1 MLPNQDLMWFLVEEP
16 DNFIPA
22 PLEENKSEIKIDQV
36 ESSGG
41 LSTDGAVSYDDHLSK
56 IFKCSIDL
64 ADLLENSKLVAMPI
78 ILCFI

>member
-1 MLPNQDLMWFLVEEP
+1 MWSLVEEP
-16 DNFIPA
+16 DNFNPA
-22 PLEENKSEIKIDQV
+22 PLEENKSDIEISQV

-41 LSTDGAVSYDDHLSK
+41 PSTDRAVSYDDYLSK
-56 IFKCSIDL
+56 IFERTINS